1 MLFNSPVFI
10 FYFLPT
16 VLLLALALRSVRGL
30 PWMLAFVT
38 LASLFFYSYTR
49 FDWLYIILASIGV
62 NYIVGHRILRRGR
75 AARFWLIGGLT
86 FNLGLLFF
94 FKYFDFFA
102 LNVDRLRAD
111 LIPVLNIALPIGIS
125 FYTFQQIAFLVD
137 AYRHRIKRINPL
149 EYAFFIAFFPQLIAG
164 PIVHHSEIFAQ
175 FRSPRLWR
183 LSDDLAIG
191 SVFFLMGLVK
201 KVLLA
206 DTFAQYASP
215 VFGAADAGLDVGA
228 VEAWL
233 GTLAY
238 TLQIYF
244 DFSGYSD
251 MAIGLGRMFGIKI
264 PINFSSPY
272 KSRSIIE
279 FWRRWHITLSRFLR
293 DYLYIAMGG
302 NRKGELRR
310 FVNLFLTMLLGGIW
324 HGAGWGFVFWGAL
337 HGLYLIVNHLWRWL
351 AQGIHWAGRVEF
363 VAWPLVLFAVIFA
376 WVPFRAVT
384 LDGTLRMWGAMFS
397 LSWVWPASAEDS
409 QALLLKFV
417 LVLAGFLVVLLF
429 PNSNQIAKRVYNY
442 DDALVIHEGR
452 LQEQKP
458 ALRVSPLGMLWA
470 LALGMLAAFALALN
484 NAISEFIYFQF

>member
-16 VLLLALALRSVRGL
+16 VLLLALALRTVRGL

-49 FDWLYIILASIGV
+49 FDWLYIILASIAV
-62 NYIVGHRILRRGR
+62 NYLVGRSILRRGR
-75 AARFWLIGGLT
+75 AARLWLIGGLV

-102 LNVDRLRAD
+102 LNVDRVWAG
-111 LIPVLNIALPIGIS
+111 LIPILHIALPIGIS

-137 AYRHRIKRINPL
+137 AYHHRIKRINLL
-149 EYAFFIAFFPQLIAG
+149 EYAFFISFFPQLIAG

-175 FRSPRLWR
+175 FRSPRLWSV
-183 LSDDLAIG
+183 SDDLAIG

-215 VFGAADAGLDVGA
+215 VFGAADAGHAMGA
-228 VEAWL
+228 VAAWL

-264 PINFSSPY
+264 PVNFSSPY

-302 NRKGELRR
+302 NRKGGVRR

-324 HGAGWGFVFWGAL
+324 HGAGWGFVLWGAL
-337 HGLYLIVNHLWRWL
+337 HGFYLIVNHLWRWV
-351 AQGIHWAGRVEF
+351 AQGVSWAGRVEAI
-363 VAWPLVLFAVIFA
+363 AWPLVLFAVIFA
-376 WVPFRAVT
+376 WVPFRATT
-384 LDGTLRMWGAMFS
+384 LDGTLRLWEAMFS
-397 LSWVWPASAEDS
+397 GNWVWPGAAADA
-409 QALLLKFV
+409 QALALKLG
-417 LVLAGFLVVLLF
+417 LVLAGFVIVLVF

-442 DDALVIHEGR
+442 DDALVIHEGC

-458 ALRVSPLGMLWA
+458 ELRVSLLGMLWA
-470 LALGMLAAFALALN
+470 MGLGMTAALALALN